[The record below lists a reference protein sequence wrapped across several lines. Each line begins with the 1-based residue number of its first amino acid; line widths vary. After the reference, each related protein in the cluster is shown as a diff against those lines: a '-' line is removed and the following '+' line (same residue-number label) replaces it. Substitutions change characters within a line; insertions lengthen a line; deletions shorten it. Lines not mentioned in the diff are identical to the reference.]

1 MTGTPDPYVMYLVVR
16 TSLKMNA
23 GKTASQVGHAVM
35 MLMLEWHGQMGE
47 TFIPPKEREKREER
61 EQWYERQVVMGH
73 WLKDNHPSYPKIVLA
88 ASDDEFMKVQL
99 ENGGFLVVDNT
110 LKTETVFGLWP
121 CKKSE
126 ASETI
131 KTLKPLR

>member
-1 MTGTPDPYVMYLVVR
+1 MTDAPDPYVMYLVVR

-35 MLMLEWHGQMGE
+35 MLMLDWHGQTGE
-47 TFIPPKEREKREER
+47 TFMPPKEHDKR
-61 EQWYERQVVMGH
+61 EQWYQRRVAVDR

-99 ENGGFLVVDNT
+99 ENDGFLVVDNT